1 MTETK
6 HVACKKINM
15 AKIFSVEKSLIKI
28 GYWNLKWKFSTLFEQ
43 RFNFYIVF
51 IPEYLFNFLD
61 V

>member
-1 MTETK
+1 
-6 HVACKKINM
+6 M

-28 GYWNLKWKFSTLFEQ
+28 GYWNLKWKFSTVFEQ